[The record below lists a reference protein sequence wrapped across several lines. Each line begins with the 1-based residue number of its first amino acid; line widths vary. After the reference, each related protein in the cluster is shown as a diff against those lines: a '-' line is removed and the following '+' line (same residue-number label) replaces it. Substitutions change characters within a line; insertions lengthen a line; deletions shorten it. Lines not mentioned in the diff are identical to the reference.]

1 MANFKTRHLNSYET
15 IMTKILIDLCINKM
29 ILCYSLG
36 LFLFG
41 GCNSNSQKS
50 FESPYATF
58 VTHQT
63 AIDNGNIDV
72 LWNTYSKSY
81 QNQQIRSTWR
91 REWEEINANEQKAL
105 LEREITKEKVIND
118 KIAYLLLDSSTL
130 KNERESPF
138 VYFVNESG
146 NWKITTHL
154 DSTFHKFLEQAI
166 ESGDYKL
173 PDQQE

>member
-1 MANFKTRHLNSYET
+1 
-15 IMTKILIDLCINKM
+15 MTKISDNLCINKT

-72 LWNTYSKSY
+72 LWNTYSKSF

-105 LEREITKEKVIND
+105 LRREITKEKVIND
-118 KIAYLLLDSSTL
+118 KIAYLLLDSTTL

-166 ESGDYKL
+166 ENGDYKL